1 MPVSSRQHS
10 GGVRCIDRVKLGFL
24 MGGAI
29 GASVG
34 ALYGGYAGIRYGLR
48 GRELLRGLGTAIAQS
63 GGTFGV
69 FMAIGSAIRC

>member
-1 MPVSSRQHS
+1 MPVSRQS
-10 GGVRCIDRVKLGFL
+10 GGVRCLDRIKFGFL
-24 MGGAI
+24 IGAAV

-48 GRELLRGLGTAIAQS
+48 GRELVRGLGTAIAQS

-69 FMAIGSAIRC
+69 FLAIGSAIRC